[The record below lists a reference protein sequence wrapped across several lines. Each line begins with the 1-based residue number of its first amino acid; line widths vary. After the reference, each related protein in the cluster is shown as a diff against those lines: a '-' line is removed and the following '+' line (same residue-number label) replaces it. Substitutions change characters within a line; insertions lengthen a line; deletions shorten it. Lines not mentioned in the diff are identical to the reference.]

1 METEDERFM
10 ARIGRD
16 IPGAR
21 GPRFDLLNLLFA
33 ARKMED
39 QRERLDR
46 FRAVWGLLF
55 RLQRNEGPICR
66 DLGPRKDMGNASIWI
81 AASAAFDQ
89 LNAWSAR
96 KRTMVNPSGSTAS
109 SLFFTLSRKTYVTLA
124 VHPSRLSSV

>member
-39 QRERLDR
+39 QCERLDR
-46 FRAVWGLLF
+46 FRATWGLLF
-55 RLQRNEGPICR
+55 RLQTNEGPICR
-66 DLGPRKDMGNASIWI
+66 DLGRRMDMGNASIWI

-109 SLFFTLSRKTYVTLA
+109 SLFFTLSRKT
-124 VHPSRLSSV
+124 

>member
-1 METEDERFM
+1 M
-10 ARIGRD
+10 ARMGRG
-16 IPGAR
+16 IPGAIS
-21 GPRFDLLNLLFA
+21 PRLDLPNLLFA

-46 FRAVWGLLF
+46 LRATWGLLF

-66 DLGPRKDMGNASIWI
+66 DLGPRKDIENASIWI
-81 AASAAFDQ
+81 AASAALDQ

-124 VHPSRLSSV
+124 VHRSRFNSV